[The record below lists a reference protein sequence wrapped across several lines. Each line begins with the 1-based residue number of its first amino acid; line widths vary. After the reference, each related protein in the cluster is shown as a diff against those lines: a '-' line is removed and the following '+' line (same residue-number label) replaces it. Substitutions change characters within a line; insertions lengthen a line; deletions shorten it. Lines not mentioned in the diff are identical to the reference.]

1 MSHDDN
7 PRNPKRRDVIRLA
20 VAAAGGIAMP
30 AIWTQSKA
38 ATTRLVLR
46 DSGGIY
52 NTVYSEVFYK
62 PFQQAT
68 GIEVVGVTSNAEPT
82 AQIRTIVETNA
93 HTWDMAE
100 ISQPAV
106 FFLTNGTPYL
116 EPHGLGANPVIAS
129 IPAQYS
135 SPYCVGQSVYSTVLA
150 YRTDAFKGRAAPAS
164 WQDFWD
170 TAKFPGRRALRRFPF
185 DTIEESLMA
194 DGVPTSGV
202 YPCNLDRAFASLSK
216 VKPNVNVWWTG
227 GAQSETL
234 LKTGEVAMASVWL
247 TRAQAAIDAGAPIAI
262 SWNQHVW
269 GVQGFGILKGTENLD
284 ACRKFITFCADP
296 KRQAEMSS
304 RIAIGATQPAAYQYI
319 DAKRASL
326 LPTQADNIKRGVR
339 IDPSYWPKNQDA
351 AIERFNDW
359 ILT

>member
-1 MSHDDN
+1 MNHDDY
-7 PRNPKRRDVIRLA
+7 PRNPTRRDVIRLA

-30 AIWTQSKA
+30 AIWTQAKA
-38 ATTRLVLR
+38 ASKRLVLR

-52 NTVYSEVFYK
+52 NTVYTDVFYK

-82 AQIRTIVETNA
+82 AQIKTIVDTSA

-106 FFLTNGTPYL
+106 YFLTTGKKYL
-116 EPHGLGANPVIAS
+116 EPHGLGSNPVVAA

-135 SPYCVGQSVYSTVLA
+135 SEYCVGQSVYSTVLA
-150 YRTDAFKGRAAPAS
+150 YRTDAFKGRATPGS
-164 WQDFWD
+164 WKDFWD
-170 TAKFPGRRALRRFPF
+170 AEKFPGRRALRRFPF
-185 DTIEESLMA
+185 DTIEEALMA
-194 DGVPTSGV
+194 DGVPVGSV
-202 YPCNLDRAFASLSK
+202 YPCDMNRAFSSLTK
-216 VKPNVNVWWTG
+216 VKPHVDVWWNG

-247 TRAQAAIDAGAPIAI
+247 TRAQSAIDAGAPVAI

-284 ACRKFITFCADP
+284 ACRQFIAFCADP

-304 RIAIGATQPAAYQYI
+304 RIAIGATQPEAYKYI
-319 DAKRASL
+319 DPKRAAL
-326 LPTQADNIKRGVR
+326 LPTQADNIKLGSR